1 MNTSNC
7 FCLEHLSSISAFM
20 DRVNSVAVVVRL
32 RRMKAVLQQLASSV
46 SDVAAAAAVVV
57 VEVVSAADE
66 DCAEDADENDDDEA
80 PAEHQECQVGF
91 GDKSGHGTVNSGI
104 QMNKRDIIL
113 GMF

>member
-32 RRMKAVLQQLASSV
+32 RRMKAVLQQLTSSV
-46 SDVAAAAAVVV
+46 SDVAAAAVVV
-57 VEVVSAADE
+57 VEVVSAADK
-66 DCAEDADENDDDEA
+66 DCPEDADEYDDDEA

-91 GDKSGHGTVNSGI
+91 GD
-104 QMNKRDIIL
+104 
-113 GMF
+113 

>member
-32 RRMKAVLQQLASSV
+32 RRMKAVLQQLTSSV
-46 SDVAAAAAVVV
+46 SDVAAAAVVV

-80 PAEHQECQVGF
+80 SAEHQECQVGF
-91 GDKSGHGTVNSGI
+91 GD
-104 QMNKRDIIL
+104 
-113 GMF
+113 